1 MWVQI
6 IISTEILV
14 SFDADSHTLF
24 PSDSGLQNVDLLKHN
39 RTPSDVAAIISKMDA
54 ILNGAATT
62 MGLERLHSTG
72 DSCKIATVQTCSWQ
86 IISLIVVI
94 NFMYSCIL
102 L

>member
-6 IISTEILV
+6 IISMENPCPNYF
-14 SFDADSHTLF
+14 FDVDSHTLF
-24 PSDSGLQNVDLLKHN
+24 PANSGLQNVNLLKHN
-39 RTPSDVAAIISKMDA
+39 RTPSDVAAISKMVA

-86 IISLIVVI
+86 IISLIIIIYV
-94 NFMYSCIL
+94 
-102 L
+102 